1 MTAIPF
7 KFTSGGSIPQDVAV
21 GIVLKR
27 DPPPVPTPAPVAAPA
42 GAGPRG
48 WSWSATLV
56 TRDAT
61 TPHIYTFSTSGIH
74 RFSGWSP
81 AVGDGDVVS
90 LEIDPD
96 GLNAYFVRIEAQSGA
111 APIEDDAGF
120 EFVGDPLAVDMLE
133 RSKAENH
140 AHSIAG
146 IIGRGTEDG
155 DPTGLGDG
163 DTFTITSPALDWPL
177 TFSFAAGT

>member
-1 MTAIPF
+1 MSAPLRFIPA
-7 KFTSGGSIPQDVAV
+7 GVIPRDPNV
-21 GIVLKR
+21 GVTLKR
-27 DPPPVPTPAPVAAPA
+27 TTPAAAPCPPA
-42 GAGPRG
+42 PAPSGAGPRG
-48 WSWSATLV
+48 WSWSATRV
-56 TRDAT
+56 IRDET
-61 TPHIYTFSTSGIH
+61 TPHIYTFATSGLQK
-74 RFSGWSP
+74 FSGWSG
-81 AVGDGDVVS
+81 AASDEDVVS
-90 LEIDPD
+90 LEVDPD
-96 GLNAYFVRIEAQSGA
+96 GFYAYFVRIEAQSGA
-111 APIEDDAGF
+111 APTEDDVGF
-120 EFVGDPLAVDMLE
+120 EWVGDPLAVDFLE

>member
-1 MTAIPF
+1 MSVPLRFIPA
-7 KFTSGGSIPQDVAV
+7 GVIPRDPNV
-21 GIVLKR
+21 GVTLKR
-27 DPPPVPTPAPVAAPA
+27 TTPTAPPCPPSPAPS
-42 GAGPRG
+42 GAGQRG

-81 AVGDGDVVS
+81 AVGDDDVVS
-90 LEIDPD
+90 LEVDPD
-96 GLNAYFVRIEAQSGA
+96 ALNSYFVRIEAQSGA
-111 APIEDDAGF
+111 APTEDDAGF

-155 DPTGLGDG
+155 DPAGLGDG